1 MFSISLPEGSTLHSP
16 LYILMSFSSLTLS
29 ALFFP
34 LLLDSPI
41 LLSLSVLCA
50 DVCVYGR
57 DVDCYL
63 IARCVSCSDTPDDMI
78 IGLIIPSASSPDEI
92 ITPHSRYTFFLSSS
106 SSHSSSFPSA
116 ESLLPK
122 LPSPFSP
129 YPHFRIPSFL
139 LLFIHFPSITLFTF
153 LSIP

>member
-1 MFSISLPEGSTLHSP
+1 MFSISLPKGSTLHSP
-16 LYILMSFSSLTLS
+16 LYFLMSFSSLTLS

-116 ESLLPK
+116 ESLLP
-122 LPSPFSP
+122 
-129 YPHFRIPSFL
+129 
-139 LLFIHFPSITLFTF
+139 
-153 LSIP
+153 